1 VCVCVC
7 VCVYIDHSCLIQ
19 INGLMIHRRMDG
31 FVQANLNQFQDRN
44 PNRSGQMEYGL
55 RVSPGSVTMTTEV
68 GINVGL
74 G

>member
-1 VCVCVC
+1 
-7 VCVYIDHSCLIQ
+7 
-19 INGLMIHRRMDG
+19 MIHRRMDG